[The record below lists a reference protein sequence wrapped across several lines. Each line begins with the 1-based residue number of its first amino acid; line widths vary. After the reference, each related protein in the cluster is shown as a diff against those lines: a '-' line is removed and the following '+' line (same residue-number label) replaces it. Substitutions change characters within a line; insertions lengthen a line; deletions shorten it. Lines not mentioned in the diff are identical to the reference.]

1 MVNIII
7 YLKKEHNAEKLIRF
21 LLTEKLIATASID
34 EDNISYHY
42 EENELRENI
51 HSVITAQSKA
61 LLFNKIVE
69 TIEIRFS
76 EKIPIYSIPIIGS
89 NNSFNELINNRT
101 IKIEKT

>member
-34 EDNISYHY
+34 EDNISYNL
-42 EENELRENI
+42 ENNEFRENI
-51 HSVITAQSKA
+51 HSVITAQSKSM
-61 LLFNKIVE
+61 LFNRIVE
-69 TIEIRFS
+69 TIEKTYS
-76 EKIPIYSIPIIGS
+76 EKIPIYAIPIISS

-101 IKIEKT
+101 IKIDKI

>member
-7 YLKKEHNAEKLIRF
+7 YLKKEHDAEKLVRF

-34 EDNISYHY
+34 EDNISYNF
-42 EENELRENI
+42 ENNELRENV

-69 TIEIRFS
+69 TIEKNYS
-76 EKIPIYSIPIIGS
+76 EKIPINAIPIISS

-101 IKIEKT
+101 IKIDKI